1 LARDLH
7 VSVHLSQGDKDE
19 TTYLIMAA
27 DQEAGFAQHS
37 KPTRR
42 DAFLQTME
50 SIVPWASLCAVI
62 GPPYRQGGQ

>member
-1 LARDLH
+1 M
-7 VSVHLSQGDKDE
+7 SVFISRKVTKMKQHTLV
-19 TTYLIMAA
+19 MAA